1 MFNPEI
7 ITLFQKYIYIYP
19 KRIKN
24 YNTRVSIRK
33 LKLIICNIT
42 SYCLLDIP
50 KSRISI
56 VSVPLHDHLI
66 RGYQYII
73 NTYILQYLRNLR
85 INLIIRNCRIE
96 EFLIEC

>member
-7 ITLFQKYIYIYP
+7 ITLFQKYIYIHP
-19 KRIKN
+19 KKIKN

-56 VSVPLHDHLI
+56 VSVPLHDHTWI
-66 RGYQYII
+66 SIYHK
-73 NTYILQYLRNLR
+73 YLHTA
-85 INLIIRNCRIE
+85 IFGI
-96 EFLIEC
+96 

>member
-7 ITLFQKYIYIYP
+7 ITLFQKYIYIHP
-19 KRIKN
+19 KKIKN

-66 RGYQYII
+66 LGYQYII

-85 INLIIRNCRIE
+85 ISSSAIVVSKN
-96 EFLIEC
+96 F